1 MALSESP
8 HWAFAVALNATI
20 STANAATLTPLIRWI
35 ILDIP
40 TPLSLSAKFC
50 RFMSSSFATSFSPLR
65 LNRPLR
71 WPAISINMAAFC
83 SGHISLRD
91 VVSPHKLSSKALK
104 SPLRRRKSL

>member
-20 STANAATLTPLIRWI
+20 STANAATLTRLIRWI

-50 RFMSSSFATSFSPLR
+50 RFMSSSFATSFF
-65 LNRPLR
+65 
-71 WPAISINMAAFC
+71 AAAFKQA
-83 SGHISLRD
+83 IAMARD
-91 VVSPHKLSSKALK
+91 FH
-104 SPLRRRKSL
+104 